1 MIPIKEIHDDVT
13 LDNVNTAENGSIG
26 MQMYNRL
33 SRRGEN
39 KFFDFLT
46 GSIDGVTLPTPYSS
60 QKLKDILAPFIVK
73 FTEQVSGGKI
83 TRPENY
89 YTYDSL
95 VLLGNYNVEQECDKE
110 DEDYQITEGCNT
122 PIEVLDSAQFDAR
135 CQSFIEGL
143 QPSFT
148 KPIARLVGDTFEFM
162 PLDLGSVELTYIR
175 YPKYA
180 KIVSKIDTVYNEEV
194 IDEALST
201 NYEESEFARELL
213 IFFISDAY
221 ANYTRERA
229 LKEFNAVSGKKA
241 YP

>member
-1 MIPIKEIHDDVT
+1 MIPIKEVYEDIV
-13 LDNVNTAENGSIG
+13 LDNVNASENGSIG

-33 SRRGEN
+33 SKRGEN
-39 KFFDFLT
+39 KLFDYLT
-46 GSIDGVTLPTPYSS
+46 GSIEGVTLPTTYSS

-73 FTEQVSGGKI
+73 MPAQVTNGKI

-95 VLLGNYNVEQECDKE
+95 VLLGNYGVEQECDE
-110 DEDYQITEGCNT
+110 DSENEEIVEGCNT
-122 PIEVLDSAQFDAR
+122 PIEVLDGAQFDAR

-148 KPIARLVGDTFEFM
+148 KPIARLVGNTFEFM
-162 PLDLGSVELTYIR
+162 PRDIGSVELTYIR
-175 YPKYA
+175 YPVYA
-180 KIVSKIDTVYNEEV
+180 KIVSKLDTVYNEEV
-194 IDEALST
+194 IDEAAST

-221 ANYTRERA
+221 ANHTREQA
-229 LKEFNAVSGKKA
+229 LKTFNAASGKIA
-241 YP
+241 HP

>member
-1 MIPIKEIHDDVT
+1 MIPIKEIHDDIV
-13 LDNVNTAENGSIG
+13 LDAVNTAENGSIG
-26 MQMYNRL
+26 MQMYTRL

-39 KFFDFLT
+39 RLFDYLT
-46 GSIDGVTLPTPYSS
+46 GSIEGVTLPTTYTS
-60 QKLKDILAPFIVK
+60 QKLKDILAPFIIK
-73 FTEQVSGGKI
+73 FSAQVVNGKI

-95 VLLGNYNVEQECDKE
+95 VILGNYGVQQECE
-110 DEDYQITEGCNT
+110 ENESDEIIDGCNT

-148 KPIARLVGDTFEFM
+148 KPIARLVGNTFEFM
-162 PLDLGSVELTYIR
+162 PRDIGSVELTYVR
-175 YPKYA
+175 YPVYA
-180 KIVSKIDTVYNEEV
+180 KIVPKMDTVYNEEV

-221 ANYTRERA
+221 ANHTREQA
-229 LKEFNAVSGKKA
+229 LKTFNAASGKVA
-241 YP
+241 HP